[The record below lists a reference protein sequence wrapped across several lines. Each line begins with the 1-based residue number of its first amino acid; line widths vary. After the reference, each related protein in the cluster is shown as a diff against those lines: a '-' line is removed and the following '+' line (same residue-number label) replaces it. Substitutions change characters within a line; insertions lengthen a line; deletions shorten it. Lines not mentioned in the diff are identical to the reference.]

1 MTAVQMKFDIPARP
15 ALGRG
20 DFYVTE
26 SNALALGL
34 VDTWPHW
41 PNGKLVLVGPRGSG
55 KTHLGHVWCTES
67 GAAMIAATDLPGADI
82 PALADR
88 AVCVEDVERIAGDPE
103 AERALFHLHNLVL
116 ANGHTMLLTATGVP
130 GVWGLTLPDLAS
142 RMGGTTVAK
151 MTLPDDM
158 LLSAVLAKLFAD
170 RQIVPMADVIPY
182 LVRWMPRSFE
192 AAGRIVA
199 HLDLEALGTPRG
211 VTRTLARKAL
221 AELEFGDETAP
232 E

>member
-1 MTAVQMKFDIPARP
+1 MPQQMKFDIPARP
-15 ALGRG
+15 ALGRC

-26 SNALALGL
+26 SNALALAL
-34 VDTWPHW
+34 VDTWPNW

-55 KTHLGHVWCTES
+55 KTHLAHVWCTES
-67 GAAMIAATDLPGADI
+67 GGSLLASEDLPGADV
-82 PALADR
+82 PALADGP
-88 AVCVEDVERIAGDPE
+88 VCVEDVERIAGDAE
-103 AERALFHLHNLVL
+103 AEEALFHLHNLVL
-116 ANGHTMLLTATGVP
+116 ANGHSMLLTATSVP
-130 GVWGLTLPDLAS
+130 GVWGLGLPDLAS

-151 MTLPDDM
+151 MSLPDDL

-192 AAGRIVA
+192 AAGQIVG
-199 HLDLEALGTPRG
+199 HLDLEALGTPKG

-221 AELEFGDETAP
+221 AELEFHEESAP

>member
-1 MTAVQMKFDIPARP
+1 MSLQLKFDIPARP

-20 DFYVTE
+20 DFYVTQ
-26 SNALALGL
+26 SNAVALGL

-41 PNGKLVLVGPRGSG
+41 PNSKLVLVGPRGSG

-67 GAAMIAATDLPGADI
+67 GGRIIAAQDI
-82 PALADR
+82 RSEDVPALAE
-88 AVCVEDVERIAGDPE
+88 APVCVEDVETIAGRSE
-103 AERALFHLHNLVL
+103 AEEALFHLHNLVL
-116 ANGHTMLLTATGVP
+116 ANGYSMLLTATRAPAAWQIG
-130 GVWGLTLPDLAS
+130 LPDLAS
-142 RMGGTTVAK
+142 RMSGTTVAK
-151 MTLPDDM
+151 MAAPDDI

-192 AAGRIVA
+192 AAGAVVA
-199 HLDLEALGTPRG
+199 HLDTEALGTPKG

-221 AELEFGDETAP
+221 ADLEFREESASD
-232 E
+232 